1 MSGSGDDFIL
11 IHTSTWGRRRLRM
24 FTGAMVAIVTPFKNG
39 AVDEEG
45 LRQLIEFQI
54 ENGTKAIIPCG
65 TTGESATLSHKEHE
79 RVIEITVAQVRGR
92 IPVIAGTGSN
102 NTVEAIQ
109 LTAHAKKVG
118 ADGVLMISPYYNK
131 PTQEGLY
138 QHFKRV
144 AEEVPIPIV
153 LYNIPGRT
161 AVNMEPGTIARLAAM
176 DNIVGVKE
184 ASGSMKQITDIIRL
198 CGDKLTVV
206 SGEDFLTY
214 PLMAVGGKGVISV
227 VSNVAP
233 RDMADLCDLC
243 LAGKWDEART
253 LYYRLL
259 PLCHAM
265 FYETNPAPVKAALE
279 MMGKISAEVRLP
291 LASMSEMNR
300 TKLGKDLKEYGLIK

>member
-1 MSGSGDDFIL
+1 
-11 IHTSTWGRRRLRM
+11 M

-79 RVIEITVAQVRGR
+79 RVIEITVAQAKGR
-92 IPVIAGTGSN
+92 VPVIAGTGSN

-138 QHFKRV
+138 QHYKKV

-161 AVNMEPGTIARLAAM
+161 AVNMEPGTIARLAAI
-176 DNIVGVKE
+176 DNIVAVKE
-184 ASGSMKQITDIIRL
+184 ASGSMKQITDIIQL

-243 LAGKWDEART
+243 LAGKWDEARS

-279 MMGKISAEVRLP
+279 MMGRISAEVRLP
-291 LASMSEMNR
+291 LAPMSEMNR
-300 TKLGKDLKEYGLIK
+300 TRLRKDLKEYGLLK

>member
-1 MSGSGDDFIL
+1 MMDKEVSMFI
-11 IHTSTWGRRRLRM
+11 
-24 FTGAMVAIVTPFKNG
+24 GAMVAIVTPFKKG
-39 AVDEEG
+39 VVDEEG
-45 LRQLIEFQI
+45 LRKLIEFQI

-79 RVIEITVAQVRGR
+79 RVVQITVEQVKRR
-92 IPVIAGTGSN
+92 VPVIAGTGSN
-102 NTVEAIQ
+102 NTAEAVQ

-138 QHFKRV
+138 QHFKKV
-144 AEEVPIPIV
+144 AEEVAIPIV

-161 AVNMEPGTIARLAAM
+161 AVNMEPFTIARLAEI

-184 ASGSMKQITDIIRL
+184 ASGSMKQITDIIQL

-214 PLMAVGGKGVISV
+214 PLMCVGGKGVISV

-233 RDMADLCDLC
+233 RDMAELCSRC
-243 LAGKWDEART
+243 LDGDWEGGRR
-253 LYYRLL
+253 LYYKLL

-265 FYETNPAPVKAALE
+265 FYETNPAPVKVALE

-291 LASMSEMNR
+291 LAPMSAANR
-300 TKLGKDLKEYGLIK
+300 DKLRKDLVAYGLI